1 MPVFFIGAT
10 MSEYDTGNPVP
21 SASMPD
27 AWDNMQSIDKFVN
40 SSDETITTRTGE
52 QLDTLHGVNVKA
64 DNQLTQQ
71 QADFETSQQE
81 RSEIFEEFIN
91 LKESEFI
98 SQFNQQAQE
107 FDSQLTSQ
115 ESRYEIVLQQAGK
128 TVLGRYE
135 DGPWTLTSY
144 NQLISYGGTFWKLAA
159 SVVVGSGYTTAGT
172 TESTWNATDKANF
185 VDVGQDQLRSE
196 LGAIFMPGPSGNAT
210 TDVQLLKS
218 ALHVGGFINYNVP
231 GKYLYNDSGV
241 IKSGT
246 SLHTSAGVDWHQD
259 VNSAQ
264 WHPFLI
270 NNAYYASRF
279 LVTSMTKL
287 ASYTNPWRDNAAT
300 NGTVFARVVCNSHPF
315 KAGDYAAF
323 YGAAEFGYD
332 GIMFV
337 TEVVSSNEF
346 IIESHSSLRDAQA
359 TSAGWAGGIYCFV
372 PDKDIDINLQ
382 GKVDASYGAMVNP
395 QQSSFPAIHTMGIV
409 LHGIV
414 NSRLEAANVWG
425 CRKYG
430 VLMANIRNIY
440 VPRINFNTYS
450 DGLHIMPP
458 YVATNVGVLTG
469 STGDDMFALTGG
481 DYAAY
486 EISRGHG
493 YSIEVGSIESQN
505 SLTCLKMTGNAPYKF
520 WDTEIGRMAGSTV
533 LHAISLIRDTNL
545 TYTDIGRLKIGSM
558 NVKSQTDCELWI
570 RCDNA
575 DSIIIDE
582 CGLMENPTGRRFALV
597 GGTTR
602 NKVNIGT
609 LEIKKIR
616 EMVPNPGRQLVYGLY
631 GSRIENLKL
640 GLENINPTDQAFGA
654 YISSPGFSDAN
665 GTMDAGA
672 VGNLHVSGKL
682 TNPGSAGRLIAQS
695 GNIDKIFLSSLDVT
709 KGEDILHQAANGS
722 GVSEIT
728 KPTEVYAEGLSLTE
742 ITRAIRAL
750 GQVYLF
756 MGANKLNTTGTP
768 PLLADASTAVLTIN
782 GNVVTSASA
791 VATKSSSAAK
801 VYGNNT
807 ALKGDVV
814 NVFNGR
820 VGDLIY
826 NVNINYQYGTGL
838 MRYNGTEWVKCWEDR
853 GVQSPQDTTATGY
866 KPIWSYGR
874 TFKIPSLT
882 QSVTF
887 YADSNS
893 IAGLAVGDRVVFSIT
908 QDATGGRNVSWDS
921 AFKFPVAWSNTGNTA
936 GKTTLIEFMFDGT
949 YFWATMANAWV

>member
-1 MPVFFIGAT
+1 MAT
-10 MSEYDTGNPVP
+10 TD
-21 SASMPD
+21 
-27 AWDNMQSIDKFVN
+27 
-40 SSDETITTRTGE
+40 
-52 QLDTLHGVNVKA
+52 
-64 DNQLTQQ
+64 TQQ
-71 QADFETSQQE
+71 TAQFAAQAAVSAAEAKQYLLSIEAPLIDIKDSVEEAQNAARAAELSKEQAEAISVGLEEKIDAQLSEQATEFESQMTEQQ
-81 RSEIFEEFIN
+81 S
-91 LKESEFI
+91 SFI
-98 SQFNQQAQE
+98 SQLNQQEHE
-107 FDSQLTSQ
+107 FDAQLTSQ
-115 ESRYEIVLQQAGK
+115 ESRYEAVLQAAGK

-159 SVVVGSGYTTAGT
+159 SVVIGSGYTTAGT

-218 ALHVGGFINYNVP
+218 ALNVGGFINYNVP

-246 SLHTSAGVDWHQD
+246 SLHTSAGADWHQD

-287 ASYTNPWRDNAAT
+287 AGYTNPWRDNAAT

-533 LHAISLIRDTNL
+533 LHAISLTRDTNL

-558 NVKSQTDCELWI
+558 NVKSQTDSELWI

-602 NKVNIGT
+602 HKVNIGT

-709 KGEDILHQAANGS
+709 KGENILHQATNES
-722 GVSEIT
+722 GVLEIT

-750 GQVYLF
+750 GQVDVF
-756 MGANKLNTTGTP
+756 MGANKLNVASTTP

-782 GNVVTSASA
+782 GNVVTNASA

-826 NVNINYQYGTGL
+826 NVNIDYQYGTGL
-838 MRYNGTEWVKCWEDR
+838 MRYNGKEWVKCWEGR
-853 GVQSPQDTTATGY
+853 EVQSPQDTTATGY

-936 GKTTLIEFMFDGT
+936 GKTTSIEFMFDGT

>member
-1 MPVFFIGAT
+1 MAT
-10 MSEYDTGNPVP
+10 TD
-21 SASMPD
+21 
-27 AWDNMQSIDKFVN
+27 
-40 SSDETITTRTGE
+40 
-52 QLDTLHGVNVKA
+52 
-64 DNQLTQQ
+64 TQQ
-71 QADFETSQQE
+71 TAQFAAQAAVSAAEAKQYLLSIEAPLIDIKDSVEEAQNAARAAELSKEQAEAISVGLEEKIDAQLSEQATEFESQMTEQQ
-81 RSEIFEEFIN
+81 S
-91 LKESEFI
+91 SFI
-98 SQFNQQAQE
+98 SQLNQQEHE
-107 FDSQLTSQ
+107 FDAQLTSQ
-115 ESRYEIVLQQAGK
+115 ESRYEAVLQAAGK

-159 SVVVGSGYTTAGT
+159 SVVIGSGYTTAGT

-196 LGAIFMPGPSGNAT
+196 LGTIFMPGPSGNAT

-218 ALHVGGFINYNVP
+218 ALNVGGFINYNVP
-231 GKYLYNDSGV
+231 GKYLYNDSSV

-287 ASYTNPWRDNAAT
+287 AGYTNPWRDNAAT

-337 TEVVSSNEF
+337 TEVVNGNEF

-382 GKVDASYGAMVNP
+382 GKVDASYGSMVNP
-395 QQSSFPAIHTMGIV
+395 LQSTTPAMHVMGVVIYG
-409 LHGIV
+409 LV
-414 NSRLEAANVWG
+414 NSRYEAANIWN

-430 VLMANIRNIY
+430 TLMANIRNVY

-493 YSIEVGSIESQN
+493 YSIKVDNIEAQN

-533 LHAISLIRDTNL
+533 LHAISLTRDTNL

-570 RCDNA
+570 LCDNA

-602 NKVNIGT
+602 HTVNIGT

-640 GLENINPTDQAFGA
+640 GLENLSPTDSAYGA

-672 VGNLHVSGKL
+672 VGNLHVSGRL
-682 TNPGSAGRLIAQS
+682 TNPGSTGRLIAQS

-709 KGEDILHQAANGS
+709 KGENILHQATNES
-722 GVSEIT
+722 GVLEIT
-728 KPTEVYAEGLSLTE
+728 KPTEVYVEGVALTD
-742 ITRAIRAL
+742 ITRAVRAL
-750 GQVYLF
+750 WQVYLF
-756 MGANKLNTTGTP
+756 MGANKLNVASTTP

-782 GNVVTSASA
+782 GNVVTNASA
-791 VATKSSSAAK
+791 VAAKSSSAAK

-893 IAGLAVGDRVVFSIT
+893 IVGLDVGDRVVFSIT
-908 QDATGGRNVSWDS
+908 QDATGGRNVSWGS

-936 GKTTLIEFMFDGT
+936 GKTTSIEFMFDGT
-949 YFWATMANAWV
+949 YFWATMANAWM

>member
-1 MPVFFIGAT
+1 MAFDPPIG
-10 MSEYDTGNPVP
+10 S
-21 SASMPD
+21 SAPEVLLKNAKNLD
-27 AWDNMQSIDKFVN
+27 FAVN
-40 SSDETITTRTGE
+40 DITTAFWEDRFGQERKTWYGIE
-52 QLDTLHGVNVKA
+52 SSFEVMRA
-64 DNQLTQQ
+64 AQ
-71 QADFETSQQE
+71 QAA
-81 RSEIFEEFIN
+81 
-91 LKESEFI
+91 FI
-98 SQFNQQAQE
+98 SQFNQQAQK
-107 FDSQLTSQ
+107 FDAQISSQA
-115 ESRYEIVLQQAGK
+115 SRYEAVLQEAGK

-144 NQLISYGGTFWKLAA
+144 NQLVSYGGTFWKLAA
-159 SVVVGSGYTTAGT
+159 SVVIGSGYTTAGT

-246 SLHTSAGVDWHQD
+246 SLHTSAGADWHQD

-287 ASYTNPWRDNAAT
+287 AGYTNPWRDNAAT

-533 LHAISLIRDTNL
+533 LHAISLTRDTNL

-558 NVKSQTDCELWI
+558 NVKSQTDSELWI

-602 NKVNIGT
+602 HKVNIGT

-640 GLENINPTDQAFGA
+640 GLENLSPTDSAYGA

-672 VGNLHVSGKL
+672 VGNLHVSGRL
-682 TNPGSAGRLIAQS
+682 TNPGSTGRLIAQS

-709 KGEDILHQAANGS
+709 KGENILHQATNES
-722 GVSEIT
+722 GVLEIT

-750 GQVYLF
+750 GQVDVF
-756 MGANKLNTTGTP
+756 MGANKLNVASTTP

-782 GNVVTSASA
+782 GNVVTNASA

-826 NVNINYQYGTGL
+826 NVNIDYQYGTGL
-838 MRYNGTEWVKCWEDR
+838 MRYNGKEWVKCWEDR
-853 GVQSPQDTTATGY
+853 EVQSPQDTTATGY

-936 GKTTLIEFMFDGT
+936 GKTTSIEFMFDGT